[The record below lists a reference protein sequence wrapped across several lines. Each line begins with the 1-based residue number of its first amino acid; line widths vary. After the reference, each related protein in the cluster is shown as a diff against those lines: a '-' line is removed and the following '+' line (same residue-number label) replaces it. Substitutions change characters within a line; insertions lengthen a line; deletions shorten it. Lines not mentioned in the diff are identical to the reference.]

1 MNKFIPIIFALIFF
15 LGHNAFSQ
23 YENTSG
29 KNRKKGDNEI
39 VKRPKKAEN
48 KWFAGGMIGGG
59 FSQYNSYA
67 EISPIVGYHLTPSL
81 DVGSRITYIY
91 QSYTDPFM
99 NKHNN
104 HIYGLGLFGRYK
116 FLKFLMAHVEYSGLS
131 TKWYDNQ
138 RYFVNSLYV
147 GGGLYQNFGKGFSSL
162 AILYDVFE
170 DEHSPYNN
178 PIIRI
183 GIGFNF

>member
-1 MNKFIPIIFALIFF
+1 MKKLIPLIIISLFIFGNTFA
-15 LGHNAFSQ
+15 Q

-29 KNRKKGDNEI
+29 NKKADNAV
-39 VKRPKKAEN
+39 VKRKPVTTN

-59 FSQYNSYA
+59 FSQYNSYL
-67 EISPIVGYHLTPSL
+67 ELSPIVGYHLTPSF
-81 DVGSRITYIY
+81 DVGTRITYIY
-91 QSYTDPFM
+91 QSYTDPFFI
-99 NKHNN
+99 KHRN
-104 HIYGLGLFGRYK
+104 HIYGMGLFGRYK
-116 FLKFLMAHVEYSGLS
+116 FLKFLMVHVEYSGLS
-131 TKWYDNQ
+131 TKWYDDN

-147 GGGLYQNFGKGFSSL
+147 GGGLYQSFGRGFSSL

-183 GIGFNF
+183 GFGINF